1 MKLISSRENT
11 IFKNIKHL
19 ATSSQARRKEGL
31 TLLDGVHVCQMYL
44 AHIGQ
49 PTWCV
54 VSESAQVHV
63 EIAPILQQ
71 LKEEKTQTIILA
83 DNLYQQVSQV
93 EQGVGIFFVV
103 SVPESNLA
111 FKPTSNFLA
120 DQSANK
126 LNQTTVMLDRVQ
138 DPGNVGSILRSAAAA
153 GIKQV
158 ICNDGTVS
166 VWSPKVVRAAM
177 GAHFLLD
184 IVEHVALEDYL
195 QNCPIP
201 VLATSSYASQTIYSA
216 NLASPVIWLF
226 GHEGQGVSDDL
237 MQHATLKVSV
247 PHQGQIESLNVAAC
261 AAICFFEQVRQ
272 QLIS

>member
-111 FKPTSNFLA
+111 FKPTSKIDNFY
-120 DQSANK
+120 
-126 LNQTTVMLDRVQ
+126 R
-138 DPGNVGSILRSAAAA
+138 
-153 GIKQV
+153 
-158 ICNDGTVS
+158 
-166 VWSPKVVRAAM
+166 
-177 GAHFLLD
+177 F
-184 IVEHVALEDYL
+184 
-195 QNCPIP
+195 
-201 VLATSSYASQTIYSA
+201 
-216 NLASPVIWLF
+216 
-226 GHEGQGVSDDL
+226 
-237 MQHATLKVSV
+237 
-247 PHQGQIESLNVAAC
+247 SLY
-261 AAICFFEQVRQ
+261 F
-272 QLIS
+272 